1 MVLDWV
7 QLIGGLLILIIGGDF
22 LVRSSVKLAL
32 YLRISSLVIGLT
44 VVSFGTS
51 FPELVVSLNAAL
63 DGHPDISVGNVVG
76 SNIANLALVLGISA
90 MFFPMAVRRST
101 VVFDWPIMLLA
112 TIILI
117 VFSWDLRIELWEGWV
132 FFSGLITYN
141 AVLIRGSRKE
151 NKTEIAEEFD
161 VEIEASDSADLIRA
175 IILFG
180 LSLIALV
187 GGAEL
192 LVNGAVGVA
201 RSIGIEERI
210 IAVSIVAFGTSAPE
224 LATSLIALYKKE
236 TSISVGNLIGSNVF
250 NILGIL
256 GLTAIVS
263 PVDVNPAIL
272 SFDMFWAL
280 AIPLLLYP
288 MLLTRLRVARI
299 EGVLLFATY
308 VIYLILIF

>member
-1 MVLDWV
+1 MALSWV
-7 QLIGGLLILIIGGDF
+7 QLIGGLVILIIGGDF

-51 FPELVVSLNAAL
+51 FPELVVSMNAAL

-101 VVFDWPIMLLA
+101 VVFDWPMLLLS
-112 TIILI
+112 TVLLI
-117 VFSWDLRIELWEGWV
+117 VFAWDLHIELWEGLV
-132 FFSGLITYN
+132 FFTGLIVYN
-141 AVLIRGSRKE
+141 FVLIRGSRKQNRRE
-151 NKTEIAEEFD
+151 SAEVIDKEID
-161 VEIEASDSADLIRA
+161 ASSSADLIRA
-175 IILFG
+175 LVIFG

-187 GGAEL
+187 GGADL

-201 RSIGIEERI
+201 LSFGIEERI

-224 LATSLIALYKKE
+224 LATSMIALYKKE
-236 TSISVGNLIGSNVF
+236 SSISVGNLIGSNIF

-272 SFDMFWAL
+272 EFDMYWAL

-288 MLLTRLRVARI
+288 ILLTRLRVARI

-308 VIYLILIF
+308 VTYLILIF

>member
-63 DGHPDISVGNVVG
+63 DSHPDISVGNVVG

-117 VFSWDLRIELWEGWV
+117 VFSWDLRIELWEGLV

-210 IAVSIVAFGTSAPE
+210 IAVSIVAFVTSAPE